1 MYFKVAVVFL
11 QEAAATTAA
20 TVVGPGSVAARLK
33 KMVHVQN
40 GDSRHCENG
49 SSAAA
54 AAETDG
60 ILAAELNIPDRE
72 MVRLLGQH
80 LRSMGMT

>member
-1 MYFKVAVVFL
+1 MYIYANFL
-11 QEAAATTAA
+11 QEATATTAA
-20 TVVGPGSVAARLK
+20 TVVGGASSVAARLK

-40 GDSRHCENG
+40 GGQSASHCENG

-54 AAETDG
+54 AETDG
-60 ILAAELNIPDRE
+60 IVAAELNIPDRE